1 MCGNLEGGGGR
12 HDERVYDTTV
22 IVSGEESSEYS
33 FASNGGELRG
43 SFLDDGD
50 SELDGIQEEEEDDES
65 LSSNNS
71 NRSSRKKQPL
81 GGNSNIA
88 KQNNFPTTYTVEST
102 ARKTPDS
109 VKSPGATIDSSAR
122 GDGEPTPQQLSRYSN
137 MVRLGIPDVAV
148 LQSME
153 RDRVSNTQSIL
164 QSLKEKHVPAA
175 AKSKEDGATATPTK
189 SPSRDRQDI
198 FQRRGTD
205 DLSLSGG
212 SVGSTRSNRGGKEET
227 LSK

>member
-1 MCGNLEGGGGR
+1 MNELSERIKRETLEFMNFESSYADEKEKLMGGRGGR
-12 HDERVYDTTV
+12 HDERVDDTTV
-22 IVSGEESSEYS
+22 IVSGEEPSEYS

-81 GGNSNIA
+81 GGNNKEA
-88 KQNNFPTTYTVEST
+88 HHNNFPTTSTAKST

-109 VKSPGATIDSSAR
+109 VKFPGATIDSSTW
-122 GDGEPTPQQLSRYSN
+122 GNGEPTPQQLLWYSD
-137 MVRLGIPDVAV
+137 MVRSGIPDVAV

-153 RDRVSNTQSIL
+153 RDGVSNTQSIL
-164 QSLKEKHVPAA
+164 QSLKEKHVPVA
-175 AKSKEDGATATPTK
+175 AKAKEDGATGTPT
-189 SPSRDRQDI
+189 S
-198 FQRRGTD
+198 
-205 DLSLSGG
+205 
-212 SVGSTRSNRGGKEET
+212 
-227 LSK
+227 